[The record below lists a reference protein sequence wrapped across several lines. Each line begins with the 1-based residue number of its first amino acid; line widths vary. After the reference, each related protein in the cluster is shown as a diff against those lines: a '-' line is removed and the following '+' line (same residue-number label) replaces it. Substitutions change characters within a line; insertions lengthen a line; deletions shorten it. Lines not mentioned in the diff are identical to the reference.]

1 MNNEVEILKKED
13 IKNYIEF
20 IKEVFEI
27 DTEYSKIEN
36 LIKTSKILVIK
47 EVGKIIASVTF
58 EKRIEYIKSKTYYLI
73 SYLGVL
79 KNYRREGYATLLF
92 NELEKFAIKDKVDYL
107 ELTFGNQR
115 KNAYF
120 FYKDKGF
127 KVKDSTVFVKFID
140 SNY

>member
-36 LIKTSKILVIK
+36 LIKTSRILVIK

-107 ELTFGNQR
+107 ELTSGNQR

-127 KVKDSTVFVKFID
+127 KVKDSTVFIKFID
-140 SNY
+140 NNY

>member
-107 ELTFGNQR
+107 ELTSGNQR

-127 KVKDSTVFVKFID
+127 KVKDSTVFIKFID
-140 SNY
+140 NNY

>member
-27 DTEYSKIEN
+27 DTEYSKIEK

-92 NELEKFAIKDKVDYL
+92 NELEKFAIKDNVDYL
-107 ELTFGNQR
+107 ELTSGNQR

-140 SNY
+140 NNY